1 MVPTVYTSEVTLTM
15 GKIVKWKGQLIW
27 DSIWVFDEDL
37 IRMILD
43 VF

>member
-27 DSIWVFDEDL
+27 DSI
-37 IRMILD
+37 
-43 VF
+43 